1 MKNEVNC
8 FYIKRKELPMRLYYL
23 AITCFCFATVVAGQT
38 ALTANEIVARGEDA
52 MRVKGVQGISTM
64 RIIDEKG
71 GERVRKMKQA
81 SKLFDNGETEKRL
94 IRFMEPADVKGTG
107 LLTFDYKSKGDDLWL
122 YMPAL
127 RKVRRIVSTEK
138 AKNFLGSEFSY
149 SDMSPPSPDE
159 FTFKLLG
166 EEKIKDVLCYKIEW
180 IPKSEVVAKENG
192 FSRRVIFVGKE
203 DFMFRKSL
211 YYDSED
217 KLFKELIVH
226 EIKELDTKNHK
237 FRAMNLEMINHQN
250 GRRSTLVNEKLEFNP
265 NVDDTYFTTRYLER
279 E

>member
-1 MKNEVNC
+1 MK
-8 FYIKRKELPMRLYYL
+8 FYS
-23 AITCFCFATVVAGQT
+23 AIACFCFATVAVGQ
-38 ALTANEIVARGEDA
+38 ANLTANEIVSRGEEVL
-52 MRVKGVQGISTM
+52 RVKGVQGVSIM

-149 SDMSPPSPDE
+149 SDMSPPSPDD
-159 FTFKLLG
+159 FNFKLLG
-166 EEKIKDVLCYKIEW
+166 EEKTKDVLCYKVEW
-180 IPKSEVVAKENG
+180 TPKNDDVAKENG
-192 FSRRVIFVGKE
+192 FSRRVVLISKDNFIV
-203 DFMFRKSL
+203 RKSM
-211 YYDSED
+211 YYDSEG
-217 KLFKELIVH
+217 KLLKELIVH
-226 EIKELDTKNHK
+226 EIKELDTVNHK

-250 GRRSTLVNEKLEFNP
+250 GRRSTLVNEQLEFNP
-265 NVDDTYFTTRYLER
+265 NVDDNYFTTRYLER

>member
-1 MKNEVNC
+1 MK
-8 FYIKRKELPMRLYYL
+8 FYS
-23 AITCFCFATVVAGQT
+23 AIACFCFATVAAGQT
-38 ALTANEIVARGEDA
+38 ALTANEIVARGEDV
-52 MRVKGVQGISTM
+52 MRVKGVQGVSTM

-71 GERVRKMKQA
+71 GERVRKIKQA

-149 SDMSPPSPDE
+149 SDMSPPSPDD
-159 FTFKLLG
+159 FNFKILG
-166 EEKIKDVLCYKIEW
+166 EEKFKEVLCYKIEW
-180 IPKSEVVAKENG
+180 MPKSEEVAKENG
-192 FSRRVIFVGKE
+192 FSRRIIFIGK
-203 DFMFRKSL
+203 DNFMIRKSL
-211 YYDSED
+211 YYDSEG
-217 KLFKELIVH
+217 KLLKELIVH

-237 FRAMNLEMINHQN
+237 FRAMNLEMINRQN
-250 GRRSTLVNEKLEFNP
+250 GRRSTLVNEQLEFNP
-265 NVDDTYFTTRYLER
+265 NVDDSYFTTGYLER